1 MSFVRFSSSF
11 VAAIALI
18 ALFFAT
24 GSTAHASQL
33 VAGGNHSCLLRSDR
47 SVVCW
52 GNNDHGQLG
61 DGTRVDRRHPTLVR
75 NLSNVSLI
83 SAGHAHTCALL
94 LDGTLKCW
102 GSNGFGQL
110 GDGTAFDKLVPT
122 PVQNLTSVTTI
133 SAGFQ
138 HTCARTSSPSQGELA
153 FCWGDN
159 QNGEIGNGT
168 AGAPVY
174 VPQFVEGIVGGLI
187 SLNAGYAHT
196 CAIMADR
203 TARCWGQNSNGQLGD
218 GTTTDRYVPTPVF
231 GISQLM
237 SISPSGLH
245 TCAITL
251 GHDLYCWGSNN
262 HGQLGIGSQVQQLEP
277 QWVDVLAEPQTVQVG
292 SQHTCAVVHAGA
304 FLDDYVMCW
313 GAGANG
319 RLGNGQG
326 DDRDVPTA
334 IQGLVPLNVVSG
346 FAHSCAKTDND
357 YGVECWGA
365 GVFGQLGNGDFQDRY
380 QPTPVD
386 FETIFSEAFEIDV
399 P

>member
-18 ALFFAT
+18 PLFFAT

-138 HTCARTSSPSQGELA
+138 HTCARTSSGAGEFS
-153 FCWGDN
+153 FCWGGN
-159 QNGEIGNGT
+159 AHGEVGNGT

-174 VPQFVEGIVGGLI
+174 LPQFIENFQATI

-196 CAIMADR
+196 CAIMAADR
-203 TARCWGQNSNGQLGD
+203 SARCWGQNGNGQLGD

-262 HGQLGIGSQVQQLEP
+262 HGQLGIGSQVQQPEP

-357 YGVECWGA
+357 DGVECWGA
-365 GVFGQLGNGDFQDRY
+365 GVFGQLGNSDFQDRY

-386 FETIFSEAFEIDV
+386 FETIFGAGFDIDV